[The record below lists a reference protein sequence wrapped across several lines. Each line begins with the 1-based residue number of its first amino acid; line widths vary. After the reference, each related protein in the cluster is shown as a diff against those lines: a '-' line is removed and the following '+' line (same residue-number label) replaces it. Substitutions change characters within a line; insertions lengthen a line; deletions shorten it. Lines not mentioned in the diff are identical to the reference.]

1 VFGFWEKIKHRRLSV
16 LLSSYI
22 DGQVSASEAARVEGH
37 LAQCEGCRMELESL
51 RATVALLSG
60 LPELAVPRSFGL
72 TQVPAPAP
80 SELPRRLALT
90 TRFATSVAALLFVA
104 LVLGDV
110 LGVVTQG
117 GESVS
122 VQDIPAGAGAVAEM
136 VQEAPS
142 LAESPPGAPAPLAA
156 RLPEATPAPAAPQ
169 AAPAQAAAPPPVA
182 AMAAPAEASTEDTVA
197 EEAADTTPQPLERA
211 MVQESEEEK
220 VAAAPVEEAV
230 AVEPETVT
238 PKDEAE
244 VAPSPG
250 AVSQETV
257 SAAGAAETTGDD
269 DGIKMPVWQ
278 LEAAAGGL
286 FAVLAISTLWMAIRR
301 RRQSGR

>member
-1 VFGFWEKIKHRRLSV
+1 MGIVFGFWEKIKHRRLSV

-37 LAQCEGCRMELESL
+37 LAQCEGCRVELESL
-51 RATVALLSG
+51 RATVGLLSG
-60 LPELAVPRSFGL
+60 LPELAVPRSFAL
-72 TQVPAPAP
+72 TQVPASAP

-156 RLPEATPAPAAPQ
+156 RLPEATAAPAATQ
-169 AAPAQAAAPPPVA
+169 AA
-182 AMAAPAEASTEDTVA
+182 AAPAEASTEDTVA
-197 EEAADTTPQPLERA
+197 EEAADMTPQPLERA

-220 VAAAPVEEAV
+220 ALAAPVEEVA

-244 VAPSPG
+244 VAPASG
-250 AVSQETV
+250 TVSQETV
-257 SAAGAAETTGDD
+257 SAAGTSETTVDD

-278 LEAAAGGL
+278 LEAAVGGL
-286 FAVLAISTLWMAIRR
+286 FAVLAVSTLWMAIRR